1 MKLPELC
8 AITSKKVGLAV
19 GRRVSGGFAVLGG
32 SRAAATEVPS
42 CPAGIA
48 ALRRALAAARVLV
61 PDGDSLAF
69 AQDFTFASPS
79 AAASAV
85 LGSSANGLDEW
96 KPMV

>member
-42 CPAGIA
+42 CPAGIV
-48 ALRRALAAARVLV
+48 ALRRALAATPSRSPRTSRSPPPPPPLRRCWDRR
-61 PDGDSLAF
+61 PTDS
-69 AQDFTFASPS
+69 TSGS
-79 AAASAV
+79 RWSEAA
-85 LGSSANGLDEW
+85 G
-96 KPMV
+96 